1 LSASIH
7 IFYNK
12 DRRVNRSLSFCLHD
26 RTSFWEIKMVFWSE
40 IEALSGQNTNLCF
53 QCSKCSA
60 GCPMADKMDLK
71 PAQLMHSI
79 RLGRKEEV
87 LNSTA
92 IWLCVGCET
101 CSARCP
107 QGVDPAAAINA
118 ARLMAM
124 KQDVPP
130 KVKEVDIYYRG
141 FIANM
146 RLNGK
151 IHDAS
156 VAGITQ
162 LLTGQMM
169 ENLPLAWKLFVR
181 GRVKPPPLPLGGGR
195 FRKIYRNALERE
207 ANARI

>member
-1 LSASIH
+1 MD
-7 IFYNK
+7 F
-12 DRRVNRSLSFCLHD
+12 R
-26 RTSFWEIKMVFWSE
+26 SE
-40 IEALSGQNTNLCF
+40 IEALSGQNINLCF

-60 GCPMADKMDLK
+60 GCPLADKMDLK
-71 PAQLMHSI
+71 PAQMMHSI
-79 RLGRKEEV
+79 RLGREQAV

-107 QGVDPAAAINA
+107 QGVEPAAAINA

-124 KQDVPP
+124 KQGVPP
-130 KVKEVDIYYRG
+130 RVKEVDIYYRG
-141 FIANM
+141 FVDNM

-162 LLTGQMM
+162 LLTGQLIK
-169 ENLPLAWKLFVR
+169 NLPLAWKLFKR
-181 GRVKPPPLPLGGGR
+181 GRVKPPPLPLGGGD
-195 FRKIYRNALERE
+195 FRKVYRKALDIEE
-207 ANARI
+207 SSYL